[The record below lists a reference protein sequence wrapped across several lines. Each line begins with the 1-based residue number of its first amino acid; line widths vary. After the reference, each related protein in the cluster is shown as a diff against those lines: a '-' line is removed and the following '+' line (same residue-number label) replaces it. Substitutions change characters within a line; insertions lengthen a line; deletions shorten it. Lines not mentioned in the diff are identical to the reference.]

1 MDQRSEK
8 TTRRNLPT
16 MRQLQF
22 LVAIAQTG
30 SFSAACDQVFVTQP
44 SLSAAIKELEDLLG
58 VQLFERSRQ
67 GATLTAAGE
76 EASARAAR
84 LLADAEELMQSVR
97 GAGEPL
103 TGSFRLGAIPT
114 IAPFLLPQVLPA
126 IRADWPELKLY
137 LREDLTS
144 RLLDGLRMRRMD
156 AALIAL
162 PYAAPGID
170 TMPLFD
176 DEMLFIGPQNHRL
189 AKSAKLMPEQ
199 LRREKV
205 LLLEDGHCLRD
216 HALSVCHMT
225 SAGAGRE
232 TDISATSLHTL
243 VQMVASG
250 LGVSLLPRLAVA
262 TGLAAGAEV
271 VVREF
276 DVKLVGRSI
285 GMAWRQ
291 GSARAREAA
300 MLGDV
305 IAKAYRRFLGQ
316 QAIGREG
323 SSPAAAQNGSETPSA
338 RPRTQKRQPP
348 IGAS

>member
-1 MDQRSEK
+1 MDLRPDGMM
-8 TTRRNLPT
+8 RRNLPT

-30 SFSAACDQVFVTQP
+30 SFSAARDQVFVSQP

-126 IRADWPELKLY
+126 IRADWPALKLY

-144 RLLDGLRMRRMD
+144 RLLDGLRIRRMD

-176 DEMLFIGPQNHRL
+176 DEMLFIGPQNHHL
-189 AKSAKLMPEQ
+189 AKSARLMPAQ

-225 SAGAGRE
+225 SAEAGHE
-232 TDISATSLHTL
+232 ADISATSLHTL

-276 DVKLVGRSI
+276 DTKLIGRSI

-300 MLGDV
+300 MLGGV
-305 IAKAYRRFLGQ
+305 IAQAYHRFLDH
-316 QAIGREG
+316 QASEREASMRGAARYDSEMPVARARKQRRQRPIAG
-323 SSPAAAQNGSETPSA
+323 S
-338 RPRTQKRQPP
+338 
-348 IGAS
+348 